1 MSIENSADA
10 IDNVRSRIRKRIVFF
25 MLVLIGNSI

>member
-10 IDNVRSRIRKRIVFF
+10 IDNVRSRRKIIGSVFIF
-25 MLVLIGNSI
+25 VLVWNSI